1 MFKFGGLMVALL
13 AWHLA
18 SGVLIAQED
27 DNKPVPESAVP
38 KFPTNQPRDPLL
50 LPQHDQART
59 DAEQAYRN
67 SDHKKVIELMSG
79 VLAQNP
85 KDHVALYLRGSS
97 RVDLGSSTGDAV
109 LVRAG
114 ITDARESITIK
125 QKDNLNYYLP
135 YLKGM
140 TSLSIVENK
149 RAHAEVA
156 INFATQLLA
165 QPTLKG
171 EEKSNTLYQRAL
183 AYSAVQNQT
192 KAIADLQ
199 EAIRIT
205 PNHLGARVDLG
216 GALASI
222 GQNAAAMTA
231 YNDAVKAFPNLPL
244 VYNNRGFFQQ
254 SIGKFDDAIIDFTKA
269 LELDPQF
276 IEAISNRGFVSLN
289 KGDYEA
295 AEADFTQSLALNAA
309 QPSVLSLR
317 AGSKLSRGD
326 VEAAIED
333 YRNVLKWDTKNS
345 YGHAELGFALFF
357 AGKTQEAL
365 TELDKASE
373 LDPKLRF
380 VLPWRYLAMLAL
392 GQKAQADAK
401 FAADLAIPQ
410 AKREWSDQLLVY
422 LGDKQSELDLRK
434 SINNRDP
441 KAADAQSCEAEFF
454 IGQRKFVAGQKD
466 AAKFHFAAALRTKST
481 QLSAYRGAKL
491 AVK

>member
-1 MFKFGGLMVALL
+1 MDLIAIAARRPGLHRVALWNL
-13 AWHLA
+13 TLGTIGA
-18 SGVLIAQED
+18 GV
-27 DNKPVPESAVP
+27 
-38 KFPTNQPRDPLL
+38 
-50 LPQHDQART
+50 
-59 DAEQAYRN
+59 
-67 SDHKKVIELMSG
+67 
-79 VLAQNP
+79 
-85 KDHVALYLRGSS
+85 
-97 RVDLGSSTGDAV
+97 AV
-109 LVRAG
+109 LSGLQAEDVANVV
-114 ITDARESITIK
+114 ESITIK

-140 TSLSIVENK
+140 TSLSLVENK
-149 RAHAEVA
+149 KAHAEVA
-156 INFATQLLA
+156 ANFATQLLA

-171 EEKSNTLYQRAL
+171 EERSNTLYQRAL
-183 AYSAVQNQT
+183 AYSAIQDQA
-192 KAIADLQ
+192 KAIGDLQ
-199 EAIRIT
+199 EAVRIT

-222 GQNAAAMTA
+222 GQTAAAMTA
-231 YNDAVKAFPNLPL
+231 YNDAVKAFPNMPL

-254 SIGKFDDAIIDFTKA
+254 SIGKLDDAIIDFSKA
-269 LELDPQF
+269 IELDPQF

-289 KGDYEA
+289 KGNYES

-326 VEAAIED
+326 VEAAIAD
-333 YRNVLKWDTKNS
+333 YRDVLKWDTKNS

-365 TELDKASE
+365 AELDTVSE

-410 AKREWSDQLLVY
+410 AKREWPDQLLVY
-422 LGDKQSELDLRK
+422 LGDKQSEQDLRK
-434 SINNRDP
+434 SINKDP
-441 KAADAQSCEAEFF
+441 KAADAQFCEAEFF

-466 AAKFHFAAALRTKST
+466 AAKVHFAAALKSKAT
-481 QLSAYRGAKL
+481 QLAAYRGAKL

>member
-1 MFKFGGLMVALL
+1 MLKLSRLSL
-13 AWHLA
+13 AFLVLNFA
-18 SGVLIAQED
+18 SGANFAQED
-27 DNKPVPESAVP
+27 DKKPVPESVTLKP
-38 KFPTNQPRDPLL
+38 IQLNDPLL

-67 SDHKKVIELMSG
+67 SEHKKVIELMTG

-97 RVDLGSSTGDAV
+97 RVDLGSASGDAA

-114 ITDARESITIK
+114 ITDARESITVK

-149 RAHAEVA
+149 RTHADVA
-156 INFATQLLA
+156 INFATQLLGQA
-165 QPTLKG
+165 TLKG
-171 EEKSNTLYQRAL
+171 EERSNTLYQRAL
-183 AYSAVQNQT
+183 AYSAVQDQA

-199 EAIRIT
+199 EAVRIT

-216 GALASI
+216 GALASV

-231 YNDAVKAFPNLPL
+231 YNDAVRAFPSMPL

-254 SIGKFDDAIIDFTKA
+254 SIGKLDDSIIDFTKA

-276 IEAISNRGFVSLN
+276 IEAISNRGYVQMN
-289 KGDYEA
+289 RGDFES
-295 AEADFTQSLALNAA
+295 AENDFTQSLTLNAA

-326 VEAAIED
+326 VEAAVAD
-333 YRNVLKWDTKNS
+333 YREVLKWDSKNG

-365 TELDKASE
+365 IEFDKVSE

-380 VLPWRYLAMLAL
+380 ILPWRYLAMLAL
-392 GQKAQADAK
+392 GQKQQADAK
-401 FAADLAIPQ
+401 FAADLTIAKE
-410 AKREWSDQLLVY
+410 KREWPDQLLIY
-422 LGDKQSELDLRK
+422 LGDKQSEQDLRK
-434 SINNRDP
+434 TINKDP
-441 KAADAQSCEAEFF
+441 KAFDAQGCEAEFF
-454 IGQRKFVAGQKD
+454 VGHRKFVAGQKD
-466 AAKFHFAAALRTKST
+466 AAKAHFAAALKSKST
-481 QLSAYRGAKL
+481 QLPAYRGSKL